1 MKRLDFAPLTLWMWK
16 NAACLRDHFVQYD
29 YKKSPPFR
37 KFAIKLWIIQCL
49 PLFISCM
56 IAEFCVTS
64 SLSLDN
70 WGQKCCQTL
79 GNKPNLSIPIFFTDL
94 PRNFWKIAR
103 ILGKIKN
110 AITLRFISLYFVSKK
125 SSSER
130 TCPYWQWIV
139 FTMKIKGQWLV
150 PMVWKKNIHAVCGE
164 DNIIIFQRENL
175 NYLIVCFTH

>member
-1 MKRLDFAPLTLWMWK
+1 MKRLDFAPFTLWMWK
-16 NAACLRDHFVQYD
+16 NAACLRDHFAQYD
-29 YKKSPPFR
+29 FKKSPPFR
-37 KFAIKLWIIQCL
+37 KFAMKLWIIECL
-49 PLFISCM
+49 PLFISCT
-56 IAEFCVTS
+56 IAEFCVKS

-103 ILGKIKN
+103 LLGKIKN

-175 NYLIVCFTH
+175 NYLIVCFTY